1 MTAQPVSP
9 PADPAAPMAPGPGA
23 PPTDGAGPVH
33 EVPLTRREE
42 RLLELVATVIL
53 ALATLGTAWSGYQ
66 ATRWNGVQA
75 SDYVT
80 ASGSRVEATKAMTT
94 AGQDRLFDSQVFSQ
108 WLNALHAGDQVLAT
122 LYEHRFREE
131 FRPAFEAWL
140 ATHPFTNADAPPG
153 PLYMPEYVS
162 EAARRSAE
170 LEDQAAA
177 MFEVGQQANE
187 TSDQYVLNTVFLA
200 SALFLAGIA
209 GRFEWRAAR
218 IAILVTSAIAL
229 GVGLVNIVRLPVQ

>member
-1 MTAQPVSP
+1 MTGQPATP
-9 PADPAAPMAPGPGA
+9 PAEAAEPIG
-23 PPTDGAGPVH
+23 

-66 ATRWNGVQA
+66 ATRWSGVQA
-75 SDYVT
+75 ADYVT
-80 ASGSRVEATKAMTT
+80 ASGARVEATKASTT

-108 WLNALHAGDQVLAT
+108 WLDAYHAADPELAT
-122 LYEHRFREE
+122 LYERRFRAE
-131 FRPAFEAWL
+131 FRPAFDAWL
-140 ATHPFTNADAPPG
+140 ASDPFTNPEAPPG

-162 EAARRSAE
+162 ADAQRSAE
-170 LEDQAAA
+170 LEAQAAA
-177 MFEVGQQANE
+177 MFEAGQQANE

-229 GVGLVNIVRLPVQ
+229 GVGILNIVRLPIE